1 MKQARTQASRGF
13 AMRMPLPLSVFVAVG
28 MGSAAVAQEPERL
41 LLQVIRLKPGE
52 SRFIELGI
60 AGGFRPA
67 AKSGRSDLAVHLL
80 STLEDGNPKRV
91 PAEKAVAG
99 EHFKAA
105 PHRIREGVELLWSA
119 EKPGIEIRVDPSAPA
134 GACDVRISYYNFGSK
149 EHAAAFQVIVS
160 RD

>member
-1 MKQARTQASRGF
+1 
-13 AMRMPLPLSVFVAVG
+13 MRMPLPLSVAIVVAIGSVG
-28 MGSAAVAQEPERL
+28 VAQEPERL
-41 LLQVIRLKPGE
+41 LLQVVRLKPGE
-52 SRFIELGI
+52 TRFIELGI

-80 STLEDGNPKRV
+80 STLEEGKPKPV
-91 PAEKAVAG
+91 AAEKAVAG

-105 PHRIREGVELLWSA
+105 PHRIREGVELRWSA

-149 EHAAAFQVIVS
+149 EHAAAFQVIVV